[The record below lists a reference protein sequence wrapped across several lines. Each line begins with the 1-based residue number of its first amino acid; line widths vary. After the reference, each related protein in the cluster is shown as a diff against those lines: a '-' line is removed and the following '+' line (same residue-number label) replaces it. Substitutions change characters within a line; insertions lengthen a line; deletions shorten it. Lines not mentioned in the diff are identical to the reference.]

1 MLSNLQVCFNAVMPL
16 FLIMGLG
23 YGVKCLGGIR
33 VEDVPGLNKMA
44 FRFFMPVM
52 LFWNLYTSSIDQAL
66 QPKLLL
72 FAVGATLGMYGLSL
86 AIVLPTEKDYEKQGV
101 KIQGMYRSNLA
112 IIGLPLA
119 TVLVPGADMGPVAML
134 AAIIVPLFNV
144 LAVITLTAFRGERL
158 PAGRLIKMVATN
170 PLILG
175 SAVGL
180 VFLGTGWRLP
190 AALESAVH
198 QVATMTSPFMLFLLG
213 AFFRFSGLR
222 RYRRDLIEVCLVRL
236 FLMPALLLTAAFLI
250 GIRGVGFAGLISV
263 FASATAIA
271 SFTMTQQMGGDAE
284 LAGDIV
290 VSTSALCIVTMFA
303 WSVLFKAL
311 GAQLNRM
318 KVRPGKHDA
327 IEGMEQL
334 DKVIDID
341 QSPIG
346 RTPRSNPATYTGL
359 FDQIRD
365 LFAAT
370 QDAKARGY
378 KKGRFSFNVK
388 GGRCEACGGDGILKI
403 EMHFLPDVYVPCEV
417 CHGKRYNRETLEVKY
432 KGKSIYDVLNMT
444 VEEALEF
451 FRPVPSIF
459 RKLQTLYDVG
469 LSYIRL
475 GQPST
480 TLSGG
485 EAQRIK
491 LAAELSRRGTGKTIY
506 ILDEPTTGLHFA
518 DVHKLVEILHR
529 LSEGGNTVVVIEH
542 NLDVIKTADYII
554 DIGPEGGDGGGTVI
568 ACGTPEEVAKS
579 PVSYTGKYVEKY
591 L

>member
-72 FAVGATLGMYGLSL
+72 FAVGATLVMYGLSL

-119 TVLVPGADMGPVAML
+119 TVL
-134 AAIIVPLFNV
+134 V

-190 AALESAVH
+190 TALESAVH
-198 QVATMTSPFMLFLLG
+198 QVAAMTSPFMLFLLG

-222 RYRRDLIEVCLVRL
+222 RYQRDLIEVCLVRL
-236 FLMPALLLTAAFLI
+236 FLMPALLLTTAFLI

-311 GAQLNRM
+311 GA
-318 KVRPGKHDA
+318 
-327 IEGMEQL
+327 
-334 DKVIDID
+334 
-341 QSPIG
+341 
-346 RTPRSNPATYTGL
+346 
-359 FDQIRD
+359 F
-365 LFAAT
+365 
-370 QDAKARGY
+370 
-378 KKGRFSFNVK
+378 
-388 GGRCEACGGDGILKI
+388 
-403 EMHFLPDVYVPCEV
+403 
-417 CHGKRYNRETLEVKY
+417 
-432 KGKSIYDVLNMT
+432 
-444 VEEALEF
+444 
-451 FRPVPSIF
+451 
-459 RKLQTLYDVG
+459 
-469 LSYIRL
+469 
-475 GQPST
+475 
-480 TLSGG
+480 
-485 EAQRIK
+485 
-491 LAAELSRRGTGKTIY
+491 
-506 ILDEPTTGLHFA
+506 
-518 DVHKLVEILHR
+518 
-529 LSEGGNTVVVIEH
+529 
-542 NLDVIKTADYII
+542 
-554 DIGPEGGDGGGTVI
+554 
-568 ACGTPEEVAKS
+568 
-579 PVSYTGKYVEKY
+579 
-591 L
+591 